1 MVANRDGVLEAIV
14 LAEEALQ
21 ENMLAVLPTLAR
33 LCGGTV
39 FLADGEGRYR
49 QRVDRDGNVVPLREV
64 HGSGLVRA
72 VARTRRP
79 RWEEDESAGELRVAF
94 PVGDGTV
101 EIVGSLPSKGLERA
115 VRLGTVSELV
125 RGLQRPAFAGEKESE
140 GARGCGALGARY
152 RWDDIVGEGPAISRA
167 IARGKAAAHC
177 NAPVIS
183 MIRKRSYSRGAFL
196 IQWGR
201 RPIQQKAN

>member
-125 RGLQRPAFAGEKESE
+125 RGLQRPAFAG
-140 GARGCGALGARY
+140 
-152 RWDDIVGEGPAISRA
+152 
-167 IARGKAAAHC
+167 
-177 NAPVIS
+177 
-183 MIRKRSYSRGAFL
+183 
-196 IQWGR
+196 
-201 RPIQQKAN
+201 